1 MIQTDTSFDVTGFGP
16 GVGGSFVEVGPWMAF
31 LVWWLLGLALFVYMV
46 LLARRA
52 VRALERIA
60 RCLERQTPDTQLE

>member
-1 MIQTDTSFDVTGFGP
+1 MGMSI
-16 GVGGSFVEVGPWMAF
+16 VEMTPWI
-31 LVWWLLGLALFVYMV
+31 LVVLWWLVGLLFVVYMV

-60 RCLERQTPDTQLE
+60 TYLEGRIP

>member
-1 MIQTDTSFDVTGFGP
+1 M
-16 GVGGSFVEVGPWMAF
+16 GVSLVEAGPWLAF
-31 LVWWLLGLALFVYMV
+31 ALWWLLGLFLIVYMV

-60 RCLERQTPDTQLE
+60 TYLEGRIP